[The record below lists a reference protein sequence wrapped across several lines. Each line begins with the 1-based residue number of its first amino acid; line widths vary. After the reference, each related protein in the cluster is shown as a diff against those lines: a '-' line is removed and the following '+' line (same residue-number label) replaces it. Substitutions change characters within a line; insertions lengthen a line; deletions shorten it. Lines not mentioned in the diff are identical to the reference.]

1 MDPLLA
7 VPPSASTATIKSNHH
22 PHYGKSSSTTAI
34 YDIPPPPLI
43 TDSSIYTPAR
53 ATTERI
59 PTTTWGSFTAVVV
72 VFLVILTCFILNC
85 SCIRRKVN
93 EKRMD
98 KLGRSGPLSFERR
111 HKELQEADLE
121 WNNHPPMVFT
131 NEKLTTPESTYSSK
145 HSTSSTSS
153 SWSTVNST
161 IAQKHHYQDKNFI
174 KNQPPSV
181 QLRLTLENASN
192 SSLSESKRPMI
203 PLPAARQP
211 QNLEPSLLPNQS

>member
-7 VPPSASTATIKSNHH
+7 IPPSAPTPTIKSHHH
-22 PHYGKSSSTTAI
+22 PHSGKSATTTAI
-34 YDIPPPPLI
+34 YDVPPLI
-43 TDSSIYTPAR
+43 TDSIYAPAR

-85 SCIRRKVN
+85 SCIRR
-93 EKRMD
+93 

-153 SWSTVNST
+153 SWSTANST

-192 SSLSESKRPMI
+192 SSLSESKRPTI
-203 PLPAARQP
+203 PLPQP
-211 QNLEPSLLPNQS
+211 QHFVPMPSNQS

>member
-7 VPPSASTATIKSNHH
+7 MPPSASTSTIKSNHH
-22 PHYGKSSSTTAI
+22 PHYEKSSTTTVI
-34 YDIPPPPLI
+34 YDIPLPLI
-43 TDSSIYTPAR
+43 TNNIYKPAR

-59 PTTTWGSFTAVVV
+59 PTTTWGSFTAIVV

-98 KLGRSGPLSFERR
+98 RLGRSGSLSFERR

-153 SWSTVNST
+153 SWSTANST

-192 SSLSESKRPMI
+192 SSLSEYKRPVI
-203 PLPAARQP
+203 PLLQQQHFVPT
-211 QNLEPSLLPNQS
+211 PSNQS

>member
-7 VPPSASTATIKSNHH
+7 ISPSAPNPTIKSNHH
-22 PHYGKSSSTTAI
+22 RHYEKPSTTNI
-34 YDIPPPPLI
+34 YDIPPPLI
-43 TDSSIYTPAR
+43 TDSIYTPAK

-153 SWSTVNST
+153 SWSTANST
-161 IAQKHHYQDKNFI
+161 IAQKHHYHDKNFI

-192 SSLSESKRPMI
+192 STLSESAAKRPTI
-203 PLPAARQP
+203 PLPQ
-211 QNLEPSLLPNQS
+211 QQHVVSTSSNQS

>member
-7 VPPSASTATIKSNHH
+7 VPPSASTPTIKSNHH
-22 PHYGKSSSTTAI
+22 SHYGKSSTTTAV
-34 YDIPPPPLI
+34 YGIPPPLT
-43 TDSSIYTPAR
+43 TDSIYTPAR

-153 SWSTVNST
+153 SWSTANST

-203 PLPAARQP
+203 PLPQP
-211 QNLEPSLLPNQS
+211 QNFVPTPSNQL

>member
-1 MDPLLA
+1 MDPILA
-7 VPPSASTATIKSNHH
+7 IPSPTIQSPKSNHH
-22 PHYGKSSSTTAI
+22 LYAHHGKSTTI
-34 YDIPPPPLI
+34 LTEIPMI
-43 TDSSIYTPAR
+43 TDINKKNIYTPAK

-59 PTTTWGSFTAVVV
+59 PTTTWGSFTIVVV

-85 SCIRRKVN
+85 SRIRRKVN
-93 EKRMD
+93 ETRMD

-131 NEKLTTPESTYSSK
+131 TEKQLTTPESTYSSK
-145 HSTSSTSS
+145 HSSS
-153 SWSTVNST
+153 SSSGWSSINST
-161 IAQKHHYQDKNFI
+161 IAQKHHYNDKNFI

-192 SSLSESKRPMI
+192 SSLYSSAEPKRPMI
-203 PLPAARQP
+203 LPHQ
-211 QNLEPSLLPNQS
+211 QHFVSTSNQL